1 MLFLKKLLCPCW
13 KAAEL
18 RLGHEGWGWG
28 MLGAMQKAGNVVW
41 LGICILCACLWQ
53 TRTWGK
59 AGLEVMQVMGK
70 LAKIYKCGG
79 KWSACLGKVQRTS
92 VCTMLWYCLFCSIL
106 QSSAQPA
113 CLTSF
118 GIVQC
123 SPGIPGHQPDWLGAG
138 WKPAFSP
145 EHMKC
150 HACVGCVWMWHCSV
164 WLPAGE
170 EAEMASGSSAAAE
183 FSCWKDWTDI
193 LRNCCALTV

>member
-1 MLFLKKLLCPCW
+1 MLFLKKLLCPRW

-53 TRTWGK
+53 TGTWGK

-79 KWSACLGKVQRTS
+79 KWSACLGKVQRTR

-106 QSSAQPA
+106 QSSANCMPYLVWDCA
-113 CLTSF
+113 VLSWHPSAPTRLAWGRLKTC
-118 GIVQC
+118 V
-123 SPGIPGHQPDWLGAG
+123 
-138 WKPAFSP
+138 FSWAHEMP
-145 EHMKC
+145 CMW
-150 HACVGCVWMWHCSV
+150 GCVWMWHCSV

-170 EAEMASGSSAAAE
+170 EAEMASASSAAAE
-183 FSCWKDWTDI
+183 FSCWKVWTDI
-193 LRNCCALTV
+193 LRNWFALTV